1 MAAGGALGQLG
12 APPCYSFLWETL
24 HLFKISSQLKYCYLL
39 VLGVRSPTVQQVAT
53 IMKLEMPPKYD
64 GMYTK

>member
-1 MAAGGALGQLG
+1 M
-12 APPCYSFLWETL
+12 SKKS
-24 HLFKISSQLKYCYLL
+24 HLFICDKDQNIECQLKYCNLL

-64 GMYTK
+64 GMYAK